1 MLSLV
6 MRAILTRGDR
16 PACIARDNI
25 AYRRIR
31 YAGEAL
37 AEVSGGKLGTVMHTK
52 IAVVFLALVIG
63 TALAMG
69 LAAQG
74 AGPGQRLVQSA
85 AEALGGRDRI
95 LAIKTLQII
104 GNGELAY
111 FNGGGNITGDPDA
124 PQKWQKILEFT
135 RTIDLEHWRTRVQQR
150 LKMDFVFASTIG
162 QLGLNRTN
170 ETLDGDVAYNIG
182 GGFLAAPVTGTPQP
196 QPAGAAAARQRRV
209 ELLAHPVT
217 IVRAALDPTSTL
229 SNVRTQ
235 GGLQL
240 VDVTT
245 AQRDILTLAVHATSQ
260 LPAWVSYVGP
270 NANLGD
276 VTYRTAFVGY
286 EPERGIQLPTGIA
299 TTIDFRNVVQSKLHI
314 DRNILDAPIDD
325 LSAPPSVR
333 AARPLAGPPEGG
345 GTPQPTKV
353 ADHVWFLNG
362 NTFFEFDDHLTMV
375 EANRTDAAL
384 QGILAAA
391 NALVPGKRVTQVI
404 QSHHHFDHSV
414 GLRAAVAEGLTI
426 ISRRGNE
433 GIFREMVARPAR
445 LFPDALGRSP
455 RQLKFIPVDDHL
467 KLKDATNE
475 VDIYHIL
482 GNYHM
487 ADGVIV
493 HVPRSNLLVEADLTT
508 QDWDYNW
515 WGDSLMNNIEYRK
528 IKVDTNLAVHAQ
540 KPFPLA
546 EVVAA
551 IEQQVRNAQAFCR
564 RAADA
569 QFFQPGCPIQ
579 YNRPLP
585 AASN

>member
-1 MLSLV
+1 MHKRLVVLSLAV
-6 MRAILTRGDR
+6 AIST
-16 PACIARDNI
+16 
-25 AYRRIR
+25 
-31 YAGEAL
+31 
-37 AEVSGGKLGTVMHTK
+37 
-52 IAVVFLALVIG
+52 
-63 TALAMG
+63 G
-69 LAAQG
+69 LAIRL
-74 AGPGQRLVQSA
+74 AGQAAAPERQLVTRA
-85 AEALGGRDRI
+85 ADALGGRD
-95 LAIKTLQII
+95 LLMAIKTLQIV
-104 GNGELAY
+104 GYGELAY

-124 PQKWQKILEFT
+124 PQKWQKVLEYT

-170 ETLDGDVAYNIG
+170 ETLDGDIAYNIG
-182 GGFLAAPVTGTPQP
+182 GGFLAAPQSGAPQP
-196 QPAGAAAARQRRV
+196 QPAGPAVARQRRM

-217 IVRAALDPTSTL
+217 IVRAALDATSKL
-229 SNVRTQ
+229 SNPRKQ
-235 GGLQL
+235 GNLQL
-240 VDVTT
+240 VDVTVRQGDT
-245 AQRDILTLAVHATSQ
+245 LTLAVNAATN

-276 VTYRTAFVGY
+276 VTYRTAFAGY
-286 EPERGIQLPTGIA
+286 VPEKGIQLPTGFA
-299 TTIDFRNVVQSKLHI
+299 TTIDFRNVVQSKLYV
-314 DRNILDAPIDD
+314 DRNIVDAPIDD
-325 LSAPPSVR
+325 LSAPASVR
-333 AARPLAGPPEGG
+333 SAPAQGAPQGG
-345 GTPQPTKV
+345 NANLKPMKV
-353 ADHVWFLNG
+353 ADRVWYMNG
-362 NTFFEFDDHLTMV
+362 NTFFEFADHFTMV

-384 QGILAAA
+384 QAILEVV

-414 GLRAAVAEGLTI
+414 GLRAAVAQGLTI

-433 GIFREMVARPAR
+433 GIFREMVARPAK

-455 RQLKFIPVDDHL
+455 KPLKFIPVDDHL
-467 KLKDATNE
+467 KLKDSTNE
-475 VDIYHIL
+475 IDIYHIV

-493 HVPRSNLLVEADLTT
+493 HVPGSNLLVEADLTT
-508 QDWDYNW
+508 QDWDFNW

-551 IEQQVRNAQAFCR
+551 IERQVRNTQAFCR
-564 RAADA
+564 RAAEA

-585 AASN
+585 PVSK

>member
-1 MLSLV
+1 MHNRVVVLAVAVTIAAALGIRIAGQGTTPERQLV
-6 MRAILTRGDR
+6 TRAAD
-16 PACIARDNI
+16 
-25 AYRRIR
+25 
-31 YAGEAL
+31 
-37 AEVSGGKLGTVMHTK
+37 
-52 IAVVFLALVIG
+52 
-63 TALAMG
+63 
-69 LAAQG
+69 
-74 AGPGQRLVQSA
+74 
-85 AEALGGRDRI
+85 ALGGRDRVMA
-95 LAIKTLQII
+95 LRTLQII
-104 GNGELAY
+104 GYGELAY

-124 PQKWQKILEFT
+124 PQKWQKVLEYT

-182 GGFLAAPVTGTPQP
+182 GGFLAAPQSGTPQP

-217 IVRAALDPTSTL
+217 IVRAALDPSSKL
-229 SNVRTQ
+229 SNLQKQ
-235 GGLQL
+235 GNLQL
-240 VDVTT
+240 LDVTVRQGDT
-245 AQRDILTLAVHATSQ
+245 LTLAVNATTN
-260 LPAWVSYVGP
+260 LPAWVRYVGP

-276 VTYRTAFVGY
+276 VTYRTAFAGY
-286 EPERGIQLPTGIA
+286 VPEKGIQLPTGFA
-299 TTIDFRNVVQSKLHI
+299 TTIDFRNVVQSKLYV
-314 DRNILDAPIDD
+314 DRNIVDAAIDD
-325 LSAPPSVR
+325 LSAPASVR
-333 AARPLAGPPEGG
+333 SAAPGQGAGAGG
-345 GTPQPTKV
+345 NATPKPMKV
-353 ADHVWFLNG
+353 ADHVWYLNG
-362 NTFFEFDDHLTMV
+362 NTFFEFDDHITMV

-384 QGILAAA
+384 QAILDVV

-414 GLRAAVAEGLTI
+414 GLRAAVAQGLTI

-433 GIFREMVARPAR
+433 GIFREMVARPAK

-455 RQLKFIPVDDHL
+455 KPLKFIPVDDHL

-475 VDIYHIL
+475 IDIYHIV

-493 HVPRSNLLVEADLTT
+493 HVPASNLLVEADLTT

-546 EVVAA
+546 EVVSA
-551 IEQQVRNAQAFCR
+551 IERQVRNAQAFCR
-564 RAADA
+564 RAAEA

-585 AASN
+585 PVSN